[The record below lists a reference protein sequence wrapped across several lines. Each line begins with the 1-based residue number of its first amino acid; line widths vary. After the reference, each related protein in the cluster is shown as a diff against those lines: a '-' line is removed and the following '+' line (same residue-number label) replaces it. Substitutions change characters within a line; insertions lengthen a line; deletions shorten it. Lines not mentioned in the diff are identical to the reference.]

1 MAAVWSKPGTRRYWK
16 KDKWSGVCVWGVGG
30 GSVRNLNS
38 SCNDC
43 HIQTVKIDKWSWG
56 FFQAVWEEQC
66 QLDNLIVLNC
76 NSYILN
82 LCLKKKYTFLL
93 LYLNCFC
100 PNKKIGTLQR
110 DMHPLQSYI
119 LFVHVHIYLC
129 KVKV

>member
-1 MAAVWSKPGTRRYWK
+1 M
-16 KDKWSGVCVWGVGG
+16 CVGGRGG

-43 HIQTVKIDKWSWG
+43 HIQTVKIDKGFWG

-66 QLDNLIVLNC
+66 QLDNLIVFNC

-82 LCLKKKYTFLL
+82 LCLKEKYTYLL
-93 LYLNCFC
+93 LYLNCFR

-110 DMHPLQSYI
+110 DTCILYNHIFYLYMYI
-119 LFVHVHIYLC
+119 YIY
-129 KVKV
+129 VKLRYKLYFWLKFRSQV